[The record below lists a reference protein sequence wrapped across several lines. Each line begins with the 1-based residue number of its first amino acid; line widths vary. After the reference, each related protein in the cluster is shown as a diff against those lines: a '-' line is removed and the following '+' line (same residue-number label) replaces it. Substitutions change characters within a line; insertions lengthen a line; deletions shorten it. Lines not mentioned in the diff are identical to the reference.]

1 MFKKPWFWTVFVII
15 SIICGYF
22 AFTYFPKA
30 FPIVNVEITMNR
42 EDALQSAEEL
52 SQKYNV
58 GPKDHRQAASYGVD
72 GKFQNFVELEAGGK
86 EAFNEVLKSGIYSP
100 YTWKVRHFKEQE
112 VNEALF
118 TFTSEGVPYGI
129 KEKLS
134 EDEVFPNLTSE
145 KAKELAKSKAESDW
159 KIDFSHY
166 KLVEESDKEQT
177 GGRIDHTFI
186 FERNDRQIGK
196 GKYRLI
202 LVVSGNKLSELT
214 HFVKIPEAFDRRYN
228 EMRSANQTISQVGI
242 FAMLILYVGFGILFG
257 LFILMRQRRIIFKP
271 ALFWALFV
279 AVLFTLVQLN
289 EFPLQWMF
297 YDTSTSI
304 QTYIFS
310 NIFHL
315 FGLLLIFTSMYLLT
329 FMAAEGLTRKAFPN
343 KIQLWKLW
351 SPKVGSSLPVLGRTI
366 AAYLL
371 VPIIFAL
378 DVLFYY
384 FVNNYLGWWSPSEAL
399 FDPNVLATVFPW
411 FSSIVIS
418 LHAGF
423 FEETLFRAIP
433 LAGAILIAEKYGRKK
448 FWIILALIVQVIIFG
463 SGHANYPN
471 QPAYARIV
479 EMIIPFI
486 GVGLLY
492 IYFGLL
498 PAIILHFAIDVIW
511 FALPI
516 FVSSASGIRFSQMM
530 IVLLF
535 FTPLW
540 IVLWRRI
547 KDKEW
552 SKVPKKYLNRA
563 VLPKPPKIKKV
574 EKTDTSEQIIPETN
588 DVKKYR
594 WVFIAGLIGLFLW
607 INFSSFHTNEPD
619 LTITRNEAKILA
631 KDVIEENYGEISD
644 DWSVQSMIYDGVKKS
659 HKFVW
664 QESNDIMFASLHNE
678 FLLPPHWEIRFVK
691 FEGDIVDRA
700 EEYWVFI
707 SEDGNILR
715 YNHKIPESWEGKNLE
730 KDQAKIL
737 ADNKLAEF
745 YNVDP
750 TMLKEISATPKKL
763 ENRTDWNFVYADT
776 VNYTL
781 EKGEGRLGVR
791 ISGDEVSD
799 FYGTIHIPEE
809 WDRNY
814 SENSKQMDIFNGIF
828 KGIIG
833 LIFILDVVFSV
844 INWSRNEFSTKMFIK
859 FLLLVFGFMIFS
871 QINGWNSVIAS
882 IPTSQPLQ
890 NTILILVIGLII
902 SAVVVSFVF
911 PVVIGF
917 VQKWIPKSNSK
928 FSYYGIINGV
938 SLGLMILGIMA
949 LIDNF
954 APSLSPQWGNYSSAN
969 NYLPF
974 VGMSIDAILSF
985 IKGATIVLLIFTAI
999 NRLSNNWTNKN
1010 LVYLFSVTI
1019 ILLGISFNLLIG
1031 STASTTM
1038 LFSIISGLILG
1049 VVYLILYI
1057 LFYHRNL
1064 NWIVIT
1070 IATFSIMKLI
1080 NYIIISPI
1088 PKAGLDGSIGIIMIG
1103 LISYWWYKKLS
1114 KV

>member
-1 MFKKPWFWTVFVII
+1 MFRKSWFWTLFVMI

-22 AFTYFPKA
+22 AFSYFPKA

-42 EDALQSAEEL
+42 EDALQSAEKL

-86 EAFNEVLKSGIYSP
+86 ESYNKVLESGIYSP

-112 VNEALF
+112 VNEVLF
-118 TFTSEGVPYGI
+118 TFTSKGVPYGI

-134 EDEVFPNLTSE
+134 EDKVLPNLTSE
-145 KAKELAKSKAESDW
+145 KAKKLAKNRAETDW
-159 KIDFSHY
+159 ETDLSNY

-177 GGRIDHTFI
+177 NGRIDHSFV
-186 FERNDRQIGK
+186 FERDDKQIGK
-196 GKYRLI
+196 GKYRLK
-202 LVVSGNKLSELT
+202 LVVSGNKFTELT
-214 HFVKIPEAFDRRYN
+214 HFVKIPEGFDRRYD

-289 EFPLQWMF
+289 EFPLKWMF
-297 YDTSTSI
+297 YDTSTSM

-310 NIFHL
+310 NIFQL
-315 FGLLLIFTSMYLLT
+315 FGLLLLFTGMYLLT

-343 KIQLWKLW
+343 RIQTWKLW
-351 SPKVGSSLPVLGRTI
+351 SPDVGNSIPVLGRTI

-371 VPIIFAL
+371 VPIVFAL
-378 DVLFYY
+378 DVLFYFIVNKY
-384 FVNNYLGWWSPSEAL
+384 FGWWSPSEAL

-411 FSSIVIS
+411 FSSVFIS

-463 SGHANYPN
+463 AGHANYPN

-511 FALPI
+511 FAFPI
-516 FVSSASGIRFSQMM
+516 FVSSASGIWGNRIMV
-530 IVLLF
+530 IVLF
-535 FTPLW
+535 FVPLW
-540 IVLWRRI
+540 IVLWRWV
-547 KDKEW
+547 KDKNW
-552 SKVPKKYLNRA
+552 SEVPKKYFNKA
-563 VLPKPPKIKKV
+563 VLPKPPKIKKI
-574 EKTDTSEQIIPETN
+574 EKTEAQEQIISETT

-594 WVFIAGLIGLFLW
+594 WIFIAGLIGLVLW

-619 LTITRNEAKILA
+619 LTITRNDAKTIA
-631 KDVIEENYGEISD
+631 KDVIEENYGELSD
-644 DWSVQSMIYDGVKKS
+644 DWSIQSMIYDNVEKN

-664 QESNDIMFASLHNE
+664 QESNDKVFTSLHDK
-678 FLLPPHWEIRFVK
+678 FLLPPHWEIRFAK
-691 FEGDIVDRA
+691 FEGDIIDRA
-700 EEYWVFI
+700 EEYRVFI
-707 SEDGNILR
+707 SENGKILR
-715 YNHKIPESWEGKNLE
+715 YNHKIPESWKGKNLE

-737 ADNKLAEF
+737 ADKKIEEF
-745 YNVDP
+745 YNLDP
-750 TMLKEISATPKKL
+750 AQLKEVSATPKKL
-763 ENRTDWNFVYADT
+763 ENRTDWNFIYADT
-776 VNYTL
+776 VNYVL

-791 ISGDEVSD
+791 IRGDEVSD
-799 FYGTIHIPEE
+799 FYGIVHIPEE

-814 SENSKQMDIFNGIF
+814 TEKNKKMDIFNGIF
-828 KGIIG
+828 RGI
-833 LIFILDVVFSV
+833 LVLMFIVGIVFS
-844 INWSRNEFSTKMFIK
+844 IISWSRNEFSKKTFIK
-859 FLLLVFGFMIFS
+859 FLLLVFGLVIFS
-871 QINGWNSVIAS
+871 QINGWNSVIAG
-882 IPTSQPLQ
+882 IPTSQPFQ
-890 NTILILVIGLII
+890 NVILIVVIGLII
-902 SAVVVSFVF
+902 SAIAMSFAF

-917 VQKWIPKSNSK
+917 VHKLVQRSRRK

-938 SLGLMILGIMA
+938 SLGLLILGIMA
-949 LIDNF
+949 LINNF
-954 APSLSPQWGNYSSAN
+954 APSLSPYFGNYSSAN

-974 VGMSIDAILSF
+974 LGISIDAVLSF
-985 IKGATIVLLIFTAI
+985 IKSASIVLLIFAAI
-999 NRLSNNWTNKN
+999 NRLSNNWTNKK
-1010 LVYLFSVTI
+1010 LVYLFSITI

-1031 STASTTM
+1031 STASTTIS
-1038 LFSIISGLILG
+1038 FSIISGLTLG
-1049 VVYLILYI
+1049 VVYLMLYI
-1057 LFYHRNL
+1057 IFYRRNL

-1070 IATFSIMKLI
+1070 IATFTIMKLI
-1080 NYIIISPI
+1080 KYIIISPI
-1088 PKAGLDGSIGIIMIG
+1088 PQSAIDGSIGIVLIA

-1114 KV
+1114 KA

>member
-1 MFKKPWFWTVFVII
+1 MFRKPGFWTLFVIV

-30 FPIVNVEITMNR
+30 FPIVNVKITMNR
-42 EDALQSAEEL
+42 AEALQSAEEL

-58 GPKDHRQAASYGVD
+58 GPEEHRQAASYGVD

-112 VNEALF
+112 INEVLF
-118 TFTSEGVPYGI
+118 TFTSESIPYGI

-134 EDEVFPNLTSE
+134 EDKVLPNLTSE
-145 KAKELAKSKAESDW
+145 KAKKLAKDRAETDW
-159 KIDFSHY
+159 RIDFSHY
-166 KLVEESDKEQT
+166 KLVEESDKKQT
-177 GGRIDHTFI
+177 GGRIDHAFV
-186 FERNDRQIGK
+186 FEREDKQIGE
-196 GKYRLI
+196 GKYRLK
-202 LVVSGNKLSELT
+202 LVVSGNKLTELT
-214 HFVKIPEAFDRRYN
+214 HFVKIPEGFDRRYD

-242 FAMLILYVGFGILFG
+242 FAMVILYVGFGIIFG

-271 ALFWALFV
+271 ALFWAIFI

-289 EFPLQWMF
+289 EFPLKWMF

-315 FGLLLIFTSMYLLT
+315 IGLLVIFTGMYLLT

-343 KIQLWKLW
+343 RIQTWKLW
-351 SPKVGSSLPVLGRTI
+351 SPNVGSSIPVLGRTI

-378 DVLFYY
+378 DVLFYFIVNKY
-384 FVNNYLGWWSPSEAL
+384 FGWWSPSEAL

-411 FSSIVIS
+411 FSSIFIS

-463 SGHANYPN
+463 AGHASYPN

-511 FALPI
+511 FALPV
-516 FVSSASGIRFSQMM
+516 FVSSASGIWFSQMM
-530 IVLLF
+530 VILLF

-547 KDKEW
+547 KDKNW
-552 SKVPKKYLNRA
+552 SEVPKKYFNKA
-563 VLPKPPKIKKV
+563 VLPKPPKIKKIDKTEV
-574 EKTDTSEQIIPETN
+574 EEQIIPETN

-594 WVFIAGLIGLFLW
+594 WIFIAGLIGLFLW

-619 LTITRNEAKILA
+619 LTITRNEAKTLA
-631 KDVIEENYGEISD
+631 KNVIEENFGELSD
-644 DWSVQSMIYDGVKKS
+644 DWDVQSMVYDKVDKN

-664 QESNDIMFASLHNE
+664 QISNDSVFTSLHNK
-678 FLLPPHWEIRFVK
+678 FLLPPHWEIRFAK
-691 FEGDIVDRA
+691 FKGDIIDRA
-700 EEYWVFI
+700 EEYCVFI
-707 SEDGNILR
+707 SEDGKVMR

-737 ADNKLAEF
+737 ADKKIAEF
-745 YNVDP
+745 YNLDP
-750 TMLKEISATPKKL
+750 AKLKEVSAKPKKL
-763 ENRTDWNFVYADT
+763 ENRTDWDFVYADT

-781 EKGEGRLGVR
+781 EKGEGRLSVT
-791 ISGDEVSD
+791 ICGDEVSD
-799 FYGTIHIPEE
+799 FYGMVHIPEE
-809 WDRNY
+809 WNRNY
-814 SENSKQMDIFNGIF
+814 VENSKKMDIFNGIF
-828 KGIIG
+828 RGIVV
-833 LIFILDVVFSV
+833 LMFIAGIVFS
-844 INWSRNEFSTKMFIK
+844 IISWSRNEFSKKIFIQ
-859 FLLLVFGFMIFS
+859 FLLLVFGLVIFS
-871 QINGWNSVIAS
+871 QINGWNSVIAG
-882 IPTSQPLQ
+882 IPTSQPFQ
-890 NTILILVIGLII
+890 NVILIVVIGLII
-902 SAVVVSFVF
+902 SAIAMSFAF

-917 VQKWIPKSNSK
+917 IQKLIQRSNSK

-938 SLGLMILGIMA
+938 SLGLLILGIMA
-949 LIDNF
+949 LINNF
-954 APSLSPQWGNYSSAN
+954 APSLSPHFGNYSSAN

-974 VGMSIDAILSF
+974 LGVSVDAILSF
-985 IKGATIVLLIFTAI
+985 IKGATIALLIFAAI
-999 NRLSNNWTNKN
+999 NRLSNNWRNKKF
-1010 LVYLFSVTI
+1010 VYLFSVTI

-1031 STASTTM
+1031 NTTSTTI
-1038 LFSIISGLILG
+1038 LFSIIAGLILG
-1049 VVYLILYI
+1049 AVYLMFYI
-1057 LFYHRNL
+1057 LFYRRNL

-1070 IATFSIMKLI
+1070 IATFSIMNLI
-1080 NYIIISPI
+1080 KYIIISPI
-1088 PKAGLDGSIGIIMIG
+1088 PQAILDGSIGIVLIA
-1103 LISYWWYKKLS
+1103 LISYWWYKKLAE
-1114 KV
+1114 V